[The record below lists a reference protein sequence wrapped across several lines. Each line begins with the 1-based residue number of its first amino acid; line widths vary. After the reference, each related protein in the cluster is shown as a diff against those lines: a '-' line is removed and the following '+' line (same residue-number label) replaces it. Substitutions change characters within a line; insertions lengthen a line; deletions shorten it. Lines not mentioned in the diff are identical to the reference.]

1 MKHLFAPVLVQFAMT
16 MGLLLA
22 TGLSRTLAIRSR
34 QVRIKDVALG
44 QNAWPPRVTQIGNS
58 FHNQLEMPVF
68 FMLAI
73 VFAFFTRDDSTL
85 TLGLAW
91 AYVALRIVHM
101 LIHVTSNIVPV
112 RFAVFALSNMV
123 LAAMWIRAAVRF
135 YS

>member
-22 TGLSRTLAIRSR
+22 TGLSRTLAIRRR

>member
-22 TGLSRTLAIRSR
+22 TGLSRALAIRSR